1 MENYVEFY
9 SIHITLN
16 VFLIK
21 FGVTALITLTNLLFT
36 NNYINVNT
44 LFLLIY
50 FFSLS
55 NSFYHPFFF
64 FFVLIQHFLVLSRSN
79 KHNHISNLDQPQIQI
94 DQTK

>member
-21 FGVTALITLTNLLFT
+21 FGVKNPLITLTNLLFS

-44 LFLLIY
+44 LFLLI

-64 FFVLIQHFLVLSRSN
+64 SLSNSTFSR
-79 KHNHISNLDQPQIQI
+79 
-94 DQTK
+94 TF